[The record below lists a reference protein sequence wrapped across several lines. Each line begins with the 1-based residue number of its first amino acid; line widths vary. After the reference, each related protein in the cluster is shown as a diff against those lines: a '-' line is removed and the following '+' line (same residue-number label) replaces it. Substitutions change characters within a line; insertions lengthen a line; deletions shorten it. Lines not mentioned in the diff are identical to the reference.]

1 MSPISPKESIP
12 YSQALRLNRICSN
25 NAFFDQTRTTGYISR
40 DIRKYFFHPE
50 ENKLT
55 FNITCYPKFQN
66 TKTILEELQRQ
77 IKSIRKY
84 LLKFLL

>member
-1 MSPISPKESIP
+1 MPRNELLEKE
-12 YSQALRLNRICSN
+12 RI
-25 NAFFDQTRTTGYISR
+25 
-40 DIRKYFFHPE
+40 HPE
-50 ENKLT
+50 ANKLT
-55 FNITCYPKFQN
+55 FNITCYPAFQN